1 MAPGKASPAGKVS
14 KMKQVCA
21 ASPGKF
27 ASALLDILDGSV
39 EDDCSSPLPV
49 AKASPDKKVTMLKRP
64 AAAMDTDEEAEDE
77 MPVKKK
83 GRQSVETVAK
93 GKPAKETVAKGKP
106 AKEAVKTAAKSE
118 ALAAQRRKELKAL
131 KLAMIKQMVVSKG
144 LNLGSKEAMIESILR
159 LEAKGR
165 ENIRKHKANFRDV
178 LGKKREEFSAK
189 TNNQLKELLQA
200 YALQTSGTKPE
211 RVERLLATWQE
222 QGEIEKV
229 LAGMAFQAR
238 KVELNAMDKIA
249 LYELCRKKG
258 VDALSKEVLVERLLV
273 HESVE
278 IWQEVVEARQQI
290 R

>member
-1 MAPGKASPAGKVS
+1 MAPGKVS

-39 EDDCSSPLPV
+39 EGDCASPL
-49 AKASPDKKVTMLKRP
+49 AEASPEKVSTIRKRP
-64 AAAMDTDEEAEDE
+64 AAAMRDDKAEPPAKRKRLSKVTGQEE
-77 MPVKKK
+77 MPAKRISGAAQKVKD
-83 GRQSVETVAK
+83 QN
-93 GKPAKETVAKGKP
+93 
-106 AKEAVKTAAKSE
+106 
-118 ALAAQRRKELKAL
+118 LAAQLRKELKVL
-131 KLAMIKQMVVSKG
+131 KLARIKDMVVRKG
-144 LNLGSKEAMIESILR
+144 LELGSKEKMIESIIT

-165 ENIRKHKANFRDV
+165 ENIRRHKANFRDV
-178 LGKKREEFSAK
+178 LGKKREEFSGK
-189 TNNQLKELLQA
+189 KNKELKELLQA
-200 YALQTSGTKPE
+200 YALQTGGTKPE

-229 LAGMAFQAR
+229 LAGMAFQVR
-238 KVELNAMDKIA
+238 KVELNAMDKHA

-278 IWQEVVEARQQI
+278 IWQEVVEARSQI
-290 R
+290 S

>member
-1 MAPGKASPAGKVS
+1 MAPGKVS

-39 EDDCSSPLPV
+39 GDECTSPLPAPAPLPSP
-49 AKASPDKKVTMLKRP
+49 AKKTALRKRP
-64 AAAMDTDEEAEDE
+64 AAAMEAEEVATPAAKKRRQSTDTRSE
-77 MPVKKK
+77 EKPGKVSKMPVKD
-83 GRQSVETVAK
+83 SV
-93 GKPAKETVAKGKP
+93 
-106 AKEAVKTAAKSE
+106 
-118 ALAAQRRKELKAL
+118 LAAQRRKEMKSV
-131 KLAMIKQMVVSKG
+131 KLVRIKEMVLRKG
-144 LNLGSKEAMIESILR
+144 LDIASKDKMIESLIKF
-159 LEAKGR
+159 EAKGR

-178 LGKKREEFSAK
+178 LGKKRDEFYAK
-189 TNNQLKELLQA
+189 SNKQLKELLQA
-200 YALQTSGTKPE
+200 YALQTGGTKQE
-211 RVERLLATWQE
+211 RVNRLITTWQE

-278 IWQEVVEARQQI
+278 IWQEVVEARSQV

>member
-1 MAPGKASPAGKVS
+1 
-14 KMKQVCA
+14 
-21 ASPGKF
+21 
-27 ASALLDILDGSV
+27 
-39 EDDCSSPLPV
+39 
-49 AKASPDKKVTMLKRP
+49 
-64 AAAMDTDEEAEDE
+64 MDTDEEAEDE